1 MGLLHRLV
9 VAPWRSLM
17 RITAKLD
24 PESEYYI
31 ELIRSR
37 MGLKTVADV
46 LSYSLR
52 EVATRLKRDSK
63 PGDRMQALLDS
74 DYVGSFDGDVTP
86 KLSSDYKFLL
96 GDYLDEKFPQR
107 PAD

>member
-1 MGLLHRLV
+1 
-9 VAPWRSLM
+9 M

-52 EVATRLKRDSK
+52 EVATRLKRESK
-63 PGDRMQALLDS
+63 PGDRMQALLGS
-74 DYVGSFDGDVTP
+74 DYVGSFDGDP
-86 KLSSDYKFLL
+86 KLSSDYKCLL
-96 GDYLDEKFPQR
+96 GDYLDEKFP
-107 PAD
+107 